1 MPSNWGYQLIWWIF
15 GIGLIWF
22 LGSQMYLSTFPNK
35 PIQENDIYKKPEEIP
50 AEDNYID
57 KVGTGYG
64 WILVLIGLAIF
75 SIIFYVYLV

>member
-1 MPSNWGYQLIWWIF
+1 MKNILINLFLFLFIF
-15 GIGLIWF
+15 SFSKGN
-22 LGSQMYLSTFPNK
+22 SAN
-35 PIQENDIYKKPEEIP
+35 ENDIYKKPEEIP

-64 WILVLIGLAIF
+64 WILILIGLAIF